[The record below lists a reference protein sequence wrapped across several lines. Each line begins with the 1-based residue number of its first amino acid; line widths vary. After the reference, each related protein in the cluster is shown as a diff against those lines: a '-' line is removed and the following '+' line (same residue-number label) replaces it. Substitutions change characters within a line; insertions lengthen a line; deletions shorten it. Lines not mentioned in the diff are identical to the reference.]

1 MEMKITIDDESISK
15 LADAIASRLGG
26 KPKPPP
32 KAKRE
37 DLITMINAKMKG
49 VDAKTGTQNKD
60 IIIAIMKENGA
71 KRVPDLTDNKIG
83 LVMRQIEER
92 TNG

>member
-1 MEMKITIDDESISK
+1 
-15 LADAIASRLGG
+15 
-26 KPKPPP
+26 
-32 KAKRE
+32 
-37 DLITMINAKMKG
+37 MINAKIKG